1 MEIKATLNKPY
12 TKEEKTKFILLQN
25 HKNGYEIRET
35 ADSLE
40 AWGKSFK
47 EEFEKAKQLKLT
59 ENDNKSKLARTQ
71 QEFSLIIN
79 NIELFFDTTRET
91 QQDLT
96 TAKDFLSSGAEKYDW
111 WDNKGTYFAFTDVE
125 QILQV
130 SIAFMEKANIYSIW
144 AYFKNLIDNAQ
155 TKEELENID
164 INYDINLGEQNDI
177 TNEDLSALDSRE
189 Q

>member
-12 TKEEKTKFILLQN
+12 TKEQKIKFIISQN
-25 HKNGYEIRET
+25 HNNGFEIRET
-35 ADSLE
+35 DTSLE
-40 AWGKSFK
+40 AWGKSFD
-47 EEFEKAKQLKLT
+47 EEFEKLKQLKLE
-59 ENDNKSKLARTQ
+59 ENDKKSKLARTQ
-71 QEFSLIIN
+71 QEFSLKIN
-79 NIELFFDTTRET
+79 ETELFFDTTRET

-111 WDNKGTYFAFTDVE
+111 WDNKGTYFAFTNVE

-144 AYFKNLIDNAQ
+144 AYFKKLIDNAQ
-155 TKEELENID
+155 TKEELESID

-177 TNEDLSALDSRE
+177 TDENLPPLDSGE